1 MLIKDFKWKS
11 LDNLEMNGN
20 SWLTDL
26 QPKAVVFLVHGL
38 GEHSGR
44 YDRLAAFLN
53 SAGYDLLSFDLR
65 GHGQSQGKRGHTP
78 SYTSLMDDID
88 HFILQSNCRT
98 NVKFIYGHSLGG
110 NLVLNYILRKKP
122 KLDGV
127 IATGPLLRTTH
138 RVNGFMLAIGQIM
151 NHIWPTLTMPNNI
164 NPKSLSHN
172 NDEVNT
178 YSKDILVHNRV
189 SVRLGIDMLKAGEW
203 ALDHADEF
211 PLPLLLMHGKADQVT
226 SPLASQQFAE
236 KMQKQC
242 TLKLWPDFFHEIH
255 NEIDSHL
262 VLAFILNWLNKQT
275 EIINERITC

>member
-65 GHGQSQGKRGHTP
+65 GHGQSQGKKRTTHPPIHP
-78 SYTSLMDDID
+78 SMDDID

-236 KMQKQC
+236 KMQK
-242 TLKLWPDFFHEIH
+242 TVYTETVAGFFSR
-255 NEIDSHL
+255 DS
-262 VLAFILNWLNKQT
+262 
-275 EIINERITC
+275 